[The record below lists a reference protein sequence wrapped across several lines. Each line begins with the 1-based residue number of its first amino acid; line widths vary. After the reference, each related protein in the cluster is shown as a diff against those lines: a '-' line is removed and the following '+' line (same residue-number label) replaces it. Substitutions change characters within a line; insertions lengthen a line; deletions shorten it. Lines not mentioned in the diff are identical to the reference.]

1 MHRHLVA
8 LLSAVLALAATA
20 HAQSAKP
27 LPSPLSLPL
36 PDGKAGIG
44 FDDLRYDATLNRLL
58 IPAGR
63 TGNVDLIDPATLT
76 ATNSTAAIVPVP
88 GFTKIA
94 ALRRRPRPE
103 RHVRRRRQRLS
114 LRHRSHRALARRHR
128 SEVAPHRRPRCARQR
143 ARLRALRR
151 PDARD
156 LGDRA
161 RQETHRSL
169 HPLRDHD
176 RQAAQPTHAA
186 FIDAPGGPESLAIDA
201 TRGRA
206 YTHKWKTSTMAIDLR
221 SRAIVATWPAG
232 CADPRG
238 IALDSARALLFIGCE
253 DGTATALDVAHDG
266 KLVGSVKSGS
276 GVDIIAYDAGR
287 AHLYVPGDES
297 ATLAI
302 IGVAS
307 SGALSLLGT
316 APTTK
321 DAHCVTSDERGNAY
335 VCDPRNGQL
344 LVVHDP
350 YPPQK

>member
-1 MHRHLVA
+1 MHRLAIVFA
-8 LLSAVLALAATA
+8 CACLALTATA
-20 HAQSAKP
+20 HAQSTKP
-27 LPSPLSLPL
+27 LPL

-44 FDDLRYDATLNRLL
+44 FDDLRYDATLARLL

-63 TGNVDLIDPATLT
+63 TGNVDLIDPANL
-76 ATNSTAAIVPVP
+76 AAGAAAIVPIP
-88 GFTKIA
+88 GFTK
-94 ALRRRPRPE
+94 LPRYDAGHGLSVTSVE
-103 RHVRRRRQRLS
+103 AGGGFLFATDRTALS
-114 LRHRSHRALARRHR
+114 LAVIDPKSRRIVARAPLASAPDYVRF
-128 SEVAPHRRPRCARQR
+128 VAP
-143 ARLRALRR
+143 
-151 PDARD
+151 
-156 LGDRA
+156 
-161 RQETHRSL
+161 THEIWVTEPGKKRIEVFTL
-169 HPLRDHD
+169 PTPTTTPT
-176 RQAAQPTHAA
+176 PTHAA

-221 SRAIVATWPAG
+221 SRTIVATWPAG

-253 DGTATALDVAHDG
+253 DGTATALDIAHDG

-276 GVDIIAYDAGR
+276 GVDIIAYDPGR

-307 SGALSLLGT
+307 SGALTLLGT
-316 APTTK
+316 APTAK
-321 DAHCVTSDERGNAY
+321 EAHCVTTDEHGNAY

-350 YPPQK
+350 HPPQK